1 VSDDHGR
8 APLRSVSDDLLLQAT
23 AFADAVSAPAAGDD
37 LSAPVDTCPGWTVRD
52 LARHLGRV
60 HRRVVATIETGAE
73 RMVAP
78 DTEVPDGEPPRGR
91 DEVAT
96 WLLAGASR
104 LVSTL
109 AGVDP
114 ARELGGFV
122 GPVTAAFWR
131 RRQLH
136 ETLVHRLDAE
146 LAVGLGP
153 LADVAPELAADG
165 VAEWYDLITW
175 FRAGSRRLRGEGA
188 TVHLHCTDA
197 EDGEWLV
204 RRGPDGVVITREH
217 ARADVAVRGRAVDL
231 LAVVTGR
238 AGLGGVEVFGD
249 PAVAVD
255 WFRVSAMA

>member
-1 VSDDHGR
+1 MSDADGR

-37 LSAPVDTCPGWTVRD
+37 LSAPVATCPGWTVHD

-60 HRRVVATIETGAE
+60 HRRVAATIETGAE
-73 RMVAP
+73 RMVDRDA
-78 DTEVPDGEPPRGR
+78 EVPDGEPPQGR

-96 WLLAGASR
+96 WLLQGASR
-104 LVSTL
+104 LVATL
-109 AGVDP
+109 EGADP
-114 ARELGGFV
+114 AREVGGFV
-122 GPVTAAFWR
+122 GPVTVAFWR

-146 LAVGLGP
+146 LAVGLPP
-153 LADVAPELAADG
+153 LPDVAPGLAADG

-175 FRAGSRRLRGEGA
+175 FRAGSRRLRGEGG

-197 EDGEWLV
+197 DDGEWLI
-204 RRGPDGVVITREH
+204 RRGPDGVAITREH
-217 ARADVAVRGRAVDL
+217 AKADVAVRGRAADL

-238 AGLGGVEVFGD
+238 AGLEGVEVFGD
-249 PAVAVD
+249 PALAED